1 MSLSIL
7 DSMFYKHT
15 KEKVHSL
22 ANLQKVYCNSI
33 LVGWTRVDSFGDMK

>member
-22 ANLQKVYCNSI
+22 ANLQIVYCNSI
-33 LVGWTRVDSFGDMK
+33 LGWTRVDSFGDMK